1 MLPAWPLL
9 ITYGLLA
16 LAILSAWSERAFR
29 FGAYVLRP
37 WAPLFAAAA
46 ACAMI
51 NGYVHPLGVMLLL
64 VLGWLG
70 RALQRDGGS
79 RARRAATWIAL
90 LVLSAALAAHVAPGF
105 SNPVLLRDHLFSADA
120 APYTQYANFDKGAM
134 GLLLLVFF
142 CGPLM
147 RRDAWRSMLVRA
159 VPVLLSTCTVVI
171 VCGLLLGYS
180 RVDPKWPAYTPIFLF
195 LNLFFTCVAEEALFR
210 GVVQQRLGQLL
221 EAARYRHAGAVSLV
235 ATAVLFGL
243 VHTGGGWGYVLLATL
258 AGLGYGYA
266 LLRTGRIE
274 AAILVHF
281 SVNATHFIG
290 FTYPRL
296 A

>member
-1 MLPAWPLL
+1 MLPAPPLL

-16 LAILSAWSERAFR
+16 LAIVAAWSERAFR
-29 FGAYVLRP
+29 FGAYVFRL
-37 WAPLFAAAA
+37 WLPLFAAAVA
-46 ACAMI
+46 SALF
-51 NGYVHPLGVMLLL
+51 NGYIHALGVMLLL
-64 VLGWLG
+64 TLAWLG
-70 RALQRDGGS
+70 RVHQRDGGT
-79 RARRAATWIAL
+79 RAQRAATWAAL
-90 LVLSAALAAHVAPGF
+90 LALSAALAAHVAPGF
-105 SNPVLLRDHLFSADA
+105 SNPVLLRDHLFSDDA
-120 APYTQYANFDKGAM
+120 VPYTQYANFDKGAM
-134 GLLLLVFF
+134 GLLLLICC

-147 RRDAWRSMLVRA
+147 RRDAWHTLLIRTILV
-159 VPVLLSTCTVVI
+159 VLTTCTVVI
-171 VCGLLLGYS
+171 TCGLLLGYS
-180 RVDPKWPAYTPIFLF
+180 RLDPKWPPYTPVFLF
-195 LNLFFTCVAEEALFR
+195 VNLFFTCVAEEALFR
-210 GVVQQRLGQLL
+210 GVLQQRLAGLL
-221 EAARYRHAGAVSLV
+221 AAARVPHAGATALI

-258 AGLGYGYA
+258 AGVGYGYA